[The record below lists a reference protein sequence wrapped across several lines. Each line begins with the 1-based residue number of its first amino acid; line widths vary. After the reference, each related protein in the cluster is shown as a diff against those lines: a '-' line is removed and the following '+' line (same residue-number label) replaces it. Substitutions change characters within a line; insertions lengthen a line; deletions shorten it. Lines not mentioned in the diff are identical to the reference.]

1 MYKYLPVIG
10 IVIIKTHE
18 LQSTNERLYI
28 ICEYDLYTSLQNEIA
43 NNILLLYI
51 RVYNNIIL

>member
-1 MYKYLPVIG
+1 MNYKVQTKDY
-10 IVIIKTHE
+10 
-18 LQSTNERLYI
+18 NI